1 MKIIVTGGCGFIGS
15 YVVNEALRI
24 GHEVMVVDNL
34 TYAASMA
41 NVPSESSNKNYSFVK
56 LDISN
61 NMAVR
66 QVVMDY
72 QPDSIIHLAAETHV
86 DRSISDSSLFISTNI
101 IGTFNLLEAFRN
113 LIKVTSIDNKRFI
126 HVSTDEVFGSLN
138 LSVAEKFNEYSRYAP
153 RSPYAA
159 SKASSD
165 HLVRAWHETY
175 NLPVI
180 ITNCSNNYGPYQ
192 FPEKLI
198 PLTIINALR
207 GQPIPIYGNGLNI
220 RDWLHVSDHANAI
233 LRLLESG
240 QSGETYNIGAQN
252 ERANIDIVHAVCQA
266 LANINNK
273 TAVEYISL
281 IEFVAD
287 RKGHDVRYAIDPSK
301 ITQELGWK
309 PQVSFEIG
317 LVNTVKWYCDNQ
329 SWWSSSRD

>member
-1 MKIIVTGGCGFIGS
+1 MKIVVTGGCGFIGS
-15 YVVNEALRI
+15 YVVNEALSI
-24 GHEVMVVDNL
+24 GHEVMVIDNL

-41 NVPSESSNKNYSFVK
+41 NLPAQNSSKNYSFAK

-61 NMAVR
+61 ITSVR
-66 QVVMDY
+66 RVVMDF

-101 IGTFNLLEAFRN
+101 VGTYNLLEAFRN
-113 LIKVTSIDNKRFI
+113 LIEVSTSDNKRFI

-138 LSVAEKFNEYSRYAP
+138 LSATEKFTEYSRYAP

-207 GQPIPIYGNGLNI
+207 GLRIPIYGNGLNI
-220 RDWLHVSDHANAI
+220 RDWLHVADHAKAI
-233 LRLLESG
+233 LQLLKSG

-252 ERANIDIVHAVCQA
+252 ERANIDIVHAVFEI
-266 LANINNK
+266 LATIKNK
-273 TAVEYISL
+273 TSAEYLSL

-301 ITQELGWK
+301 IIHEIGWK
-309 PQVSFEIG
+309 PKISFEAG
-317 LVNTVKWYCDNQ
+317 LRNTIEWYCNNQ
-329 SWWSSSRD
+329 SWWGNFKG